1 MSIESTRAVMTKYHA
16 SEHAD
21 VSMMADDVVFLN
33 MATGQE
39 SIGPAEV
46 LETLNYFYHVAF
58 DATAE
63 TTTMLFTEDHA
74 LFEGYFVG
82 RHIAEFAGIPATN
95 AMVRVPLCVVYDL
108 ENDQIKRARI
118 YFELPVLF
126 AQLGAASDVAAAQ
139 SA

>member
-1 MSIESTRAVMTKYHA
+1 MSIESTRAVMTKYLA

-33 MATGQE
+33 MATGQD
-39 SIGPAEV
+39 SIGLAGV
-46 LETLNYFYHVAF
+46 LETLNYFYYVAF